1 MEGPRRNLCSV
12 KDPILGGWGPISIN
26 HVWCHPPIIASYDYD
41 IIKSS
46 SPTQCDVGNVLACQ
60 LVHMVPPSSRCSS
73 RRQLVMII
81 SHMGELG
88 DLDQSG

>member
-1 MEGPRRNLCSV
+1 MC
-12 KDPILGGWGPISIN
+12 IY
-26 HVWCHPPIIASYDYD
+26 HVWCHPPILASYDYD

-46 SPTQCDVGNVLACQ
+46 SPTQCGVGNVLACQ
-60 LVHMVPPSSRCSS
+60 LVHMVPPSC